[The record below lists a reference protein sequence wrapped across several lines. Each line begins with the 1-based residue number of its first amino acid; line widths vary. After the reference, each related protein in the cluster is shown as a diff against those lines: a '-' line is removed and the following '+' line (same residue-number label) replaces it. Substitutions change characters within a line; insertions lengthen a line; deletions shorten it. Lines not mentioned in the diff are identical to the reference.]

1 MEAEGLACRGG
12 VLEALLL
19 EGTPDVAEGAEWAT
33 GSLGE
38 AACAD
43 PMRHLREGLQK
54 LHLLRL
60 NIN

>member
-1 MEAEGLACRGG
+1 MDAS
-12 VLEALLL
+12 LL
-19 EGTPDVAEGAEWAT
+19 EGTQEMAEGAEWAT

-38 AACAD
+38 AVCAD